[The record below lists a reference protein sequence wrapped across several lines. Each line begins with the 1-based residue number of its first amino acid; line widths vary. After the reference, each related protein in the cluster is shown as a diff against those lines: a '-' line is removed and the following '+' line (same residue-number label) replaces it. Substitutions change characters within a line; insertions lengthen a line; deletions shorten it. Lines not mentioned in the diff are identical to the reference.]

1 MMEINKPKPGMRY
14 YGLAI
19 LAFVIASFAVQAMSH
34 FVLNAGHY
42 ATVEFMRDEP
52 IMALGI
58 FTMIVQGAIL
68 AYLYTFFYR
77 DGAPLLRGLKYG
89 LLMGVFLGSYLTLVE
104 PAKYIVPSIRSWM
117 IVEGLA
123 SLVQFAL
130 YGILLGLIYDKF
142 HKAA

>member
-1 MMEINKPKPGMRY
+1 MTVNNPKPGMRY
-14 YGLAI
+14 YVLAI
-19 LAFVIASFAVQAMSH
+19 LAFVVASFAVQATSH
-34 FVLNAGHY
+34 FVLNADHY
-42 ATVEFMRDEP
+42 AAVGFIRDEP

-58 FTMIVQGAIL
+58 FTMLMQGAIL

-104 PAKYIVPSIRSWM
+104 PAKYIVPSIRGWM

-130 YGILLGLIYDKF
+130 YGVLVGFIYDRF
-142 HKAA
+142 RKAA